1 MGIYARV
8 LYALNL
14 ENDILRLAADDPLGR
29 QLQDSELLG
38 K

>member
-14 ENDILRLAADDPLGR
+14 ENDLKLIASNDVLGR
-29 QLQDSELLG
+29 DLQNAEL
-38 K
+38 KK